1 MATALRSFRKV
12 QIGKETN
19 KGTLVAATVQ
29 LVGEGRLAEQ
39 VDTYRSSYPR
49 GQRATVGG
57 AGTIVRKGC
66 MLAWE
71 TELTAEDIL
80 WPLSTGIKGNVTPTN
95 TNSEYAWAF
104 APQITTGAPTLDAAT
119 VEFVE
124 SDGATNHIASEAG
137 YAMTR
142 KFKVGWASGE
152 IATLSWEMF
161 TRARQTSTPTGSLT
175 PYTSR
180 EPLASDLG
188 KIYLDTSWAGLG
200 GTQLVTIVRSGEFEC
215 ICGVEPDHTV
225 DGRSDKD
232 FSKHRVEALAA
243 TLSLVLEMDA
253 VGAARYE
260 DYRDN
265 DIVFIRLKFE
275 GSTVV
280 ANPRSVTID
289 GAYRFVGE
297 PGVSSAGEQRIVSLK
312 LEAVYDETGTA
323 ILDFDVVN
331 GLSSL

>member
-1 MATALRSFRKV
+1 MATALKAFRKV
-12 QIGKETN
+12 QIGKEST

-29 LVGEGRLAEQ
+29 LVGDGRLAEQ
-39 VDTYRSSYPR
+39 QETYRSNYPR

-104 APQITTGAPTLDAAT
+104 APQITTGVPTLDAAT
-119 VEFVE
+119 VEFIE
-124 SDGATNHIASEAG
+124 ADGSTNHIASEAG
-137 YAMTR
+137 YGMTR
-142 KFKVGWASGE
+142 KFGISWATGE
-152 IATLSWEMF
+152 IAKLTWEMF
-161 TRARQTSTPTGSLT
+161 TRARQTTTPTGSLT

-180 EPLASDLG
+180 EPLAGDLC
-188 KIYLDTSWAGLG
+188 KVYLDTSYSGIG
-200 GTQLVTIVRSGEFEC
+200 GTQVVTIVRSGDFEC
-215 ICGVEPDHTV
+215 VCGVEPDYTT
-225 DGRSDKD
+225 DGRADKD
-232 FSKHRVEALAA
+232 FSKHRVEPLAG
-243 TLSLVLEMDA
+243 TLNLVMEMDA
-253 VGAARYE
+253 AGAARYG
-260 DYRDN
+260 DFRDN

-280 ANPRSVTID
+280 ANPRSVTVD

-297 PGVSSAGEQRIVSLK
+297 PGISEDGEQVLVTLN
-312 LEAVYDETGTA
+312 LEAVYDPTGTV

-331 GLSSL
+331 GLDSL

>member
-12 QIGKETN
+12 QIGKEST
-19 KGTLVAATVQ
+19 KGTLVPATVV

-39 VDTYRSSYPR
+39 QEFYRSNYPR

-57 AGTIVRKGC
+57 AGTIVRKGSV
-66 MLAWE
+66 LTWE

-80 WPLSTGIKGNVTPTN
+80 WPLSTGIKGNVSPTN

-104 APQITTGAPTLDAAT
+104 APQITTGVPTLDAAT
-119 VEFVE
+119 VEFIE
-124 SDGATNHIASEAG
+124 ADGVTNHIASEAG

-142 KFKVGWASGE
+142 KFGVSFATGE
-152 IATLSWEMF
+152 IARLSWEMF
-161 TRARQTSTPTGSLT
+161 ARARQTSTPTNALT

-180 EPLASDLG
+180 EPLASDLC
-188 KIYLDTSWAGLG
+188 KVYLDTSYAGIG
-200 GTQLVTIVRSGEFEC
+200 GTQLTTIVRSGEFEC
-215 ICGVEPDHTV
+215 VCGVEPDYTV

-232 FSKHRVEALAA
+232 YSKHRVESLSA
-243 TLSLVLEMDA
+243 TLNLVLEMDA
-253 VGAARYE
+253 TGAARYA
-260 DYRDN
+260 DFRDN
-265 DIVFIRLKFE
+265 DVVFIRLKFE

-280 ANPRSVTID
+280 ANARSVTID

-297 PGVSSAGEQRIVSLK
+297 PGISEDGEQVLVTLN
-312 LEAVYDETGTA
+312 LEAVYDSTGTV

-331 GLSSL
+331 GLATL